1 MDVSAYVREMIK
13 IVGTKRVRS
22 PLLCWRLRSTYIT
35 SIHTND
41 LETEVESRRTQDI
54 TQDLA
59 YFFSDFVKC
68 ISGNFSL
75 LIS

>member
-13 IVGTKRVRS
+13 IVGTKRVLPFYAGS
-22 PLLCWRLRSTYIT
+22 YI
-35 SIHTND
+35 HAND
-41 LETEVESRRTQDI
+41 LETEVDSRRTQEI